1 MWKDSTKQKYAAKI
15 AAAGR
20 QRCIIKKKAGTGKR
34 TMHGVI
40 VIFFGFS
47 RIWQKI
53 PSKLIGLISKCHE
66 CESTFTLIVFGGI
79 LVQRLEIR
87 MLENA
92 SVTWKDSN

>member
-1 MWKDSTKQKYAAKI
+1 MYYQKKGMDGKKDNA
-15 AAAGR
+15 R
-20 QRCIIKKKAGTGKR
+20 
-34 TMHGVI
+34 VI